1 MEKRKWIDGRSRR
14 TWQLY
19 LGPEDRIEQAEI
31 TRIIT
36 KHSKKIKTKIMEFGI
51 SAALSQIAKEIGL
64 AEIIDENTSKS
75 REQGLSVGEYIVIAA
90 INRCVS
96 PYSNFKLAKWFER
109 DWISSQFNI
118 DPKILNAQT
127 YWDHFQ
133 YLSEESLRK
142 IEFEINKVV
151 INKYNL
157 DLDSLFYDPTNFFT
171 FSKGNDK
178 DGLLQFGHSKE
189 NRNGNRLVSY
199 SLLCLRKSGVPLMHY
214 TYPGNV
220 QDAKEFREVPKMI
233 LDRLKKLGRT
243 PYSVTLVFDKGN
255 HSPEVFKTID
265 EAGFGFIVSARN
277 STHKDLLHIPREK
290 FIKTMLI
297 GTNKEVEYYKTSKI
311 IYGAKRDVIIVV
323 DPKKQ
328 KKQAIHFNE
337 KLNEKLSNINEFV
350 KNKLNAKKWRDRSAV
365 ENKIKWMIG
374 KAPFKSIIEFK
385 LTGSYGNLKLKVK
398 VNEREKG
405 KYEETLGKTI
415 LFTNRLDWTPESIIW
430 GYRKQYIVEHAFRKM
445 KSPASI
451 LIRPMYHHSDKC
463 IRAHVFVCVLSLLLI
478 SLLRLKLTR
487 QSVAISYDE
496 LLDELRSI
504 HAIKIEIS
512 KEGGSLWRLESTT
525 GLALKLIKK
534 LKLNDLLKV
543 K

>member
-1 MEKRKWIDGRSRR
+1 
-14 TWQLY
+14 
-19 LGPEDRIEQAEI
+19 
-31 TRIIT
+31 
-36 KHSKKIKTKIMEFGI
+36 MEFGI
-51 SAALSQIAKEIGL
+51 SVALIQIAKEIGL
-64 AEIIDENTSKS
+64 AEIIDENTSKFK
-75 REQGLSVGEYIVIAA
+75 EQGLSVGEYIVIIA

-96 PYSNFKLAKWFER
+96 PCSKSKLAKWFER
-109 DWISSQFNI
+109 DWISPQFNI
-118 DPKILNAQT
+118 DPKVLNAQT
-127 YWDHFQ
+127 YWNHFQ

-151 INKYNL
+151 INKYNLDLDL

-189 NRNGNRLVSY
+189 NMNGNRLVSY
-199 SLLCLRKSGVPLMHY
+199 SLLCLRESGVPLMYH

-220 QDAKEFREVPKMI
+220 QDAKEFKEILKMI
-233 LDRLKKLGRT
+233 FDRLKKLDRT

-277 STHKDLLHIPREK
+277 STQKDLLHIPHEK
-290 FIKTMLI
+290 FIKTVLI
-297 GTNKEVEYYKTSKI
+297 GMNKEVEYYKTSKI

-350 KNKLNAKKWRDRSAV
+350 KNKLNAKKWRDKSAV
-365 ENKIKWMIG
+365 ENKIKCMIG

-415 LFTNRLDWTPESIIW
+415 LFTNRLDWTHESIIW
-430 GYRKQYIVEHAFRKM
+430 GYCEQYIVEHAFHKM
-445 KSPASI
+445 KSPSSI
-451 LIRPMYHHSDKC
+451 SIRPMYHHSDKC

-487 QSVAISYDE
+487 QSVAISY
-496 LLDELRSI
+496 
-504 HAIKIEIS
+504 
-512 KEGGSLWRLESTT
+512 
-525 GLALKLIKK
+525 
-534 LKLNDLLKV
+534 
-543 K
+543 